1 MSTENIEL
9 VQRANAAFNSGDI
22 ERILGL
28 MHPDIETAVGPELS
42 AEPDTYRGHDGI
54 RRYFDSFED
63 AMDEIRFHQEEFR
76 EVCGSVIVA
85 VRLTAKGRFTRIQ
98 VEQRLAQVWSIRHG
112 KAIQIRSY
120 VSYRAALRAMGL
132 VE

>member
-1 MSTENIEL
+1 MSRENFET
-9 VQRANAAFNSGDI
+9 VRRANAAFNSGDI
-22 ERILGL
+22 ECILGL

-63 AMDEIRFHQEEFR
+63 AMDEIRFHQEGFR
-76 EVCGSVIVA
+76 EADGSVIVA
-85 VRLTAKGRFTRIQ
+85 VRLTAKGRFTGIQ
-98 VEQRLAQVWSIRHG
+98 VEQHLGQVWTVRHG

-120 VSYRAALRAMGL
+120 VSYTEALKAVGL
-132 VE
+132 EA

>member
-1 MSTENIEL
+1 MSRENIEL

-28 MHPDIETAVGPELS
+28 MHPDIETVVGPELS

-54 RRYFDSFED
+54 RRYFDSFGD
-63 AMDEIRFHQEEFR
+63 AMRDVRFHPEGFR
-76 EVCGSVIVA
+76 EARGSVIVA
-85 VRLTAKGRFTRIQ
+85 VRLTAKGRFTRIE
-98 VEQRLAQVWSIRHG
+98 VEQCLGQVWSIRRG

-120 VSYRAALRAMGL
+120 VSYRAALNAVGL
-132 VE
+132 DE